1 MTKPTV
7 EQLQQSWDEYL
18 KVGIYQDQRFGQ
30 WFYNQYDYEVGNS
43 YNIERP
49 YQAYEVLYES
59 LSDSGQ
65 E

>member
-1 MTKPTV
+1 MKKPTV
-7 EQLQQSWDEYL
+7 EQLQQSWEEYL
-18 KVGIYQDQRFGQ
+18 KVGIYTYQRFGQ

-43 YNIERP
+43 YHIERP

-59 LSDSGQ
+59 LSSN